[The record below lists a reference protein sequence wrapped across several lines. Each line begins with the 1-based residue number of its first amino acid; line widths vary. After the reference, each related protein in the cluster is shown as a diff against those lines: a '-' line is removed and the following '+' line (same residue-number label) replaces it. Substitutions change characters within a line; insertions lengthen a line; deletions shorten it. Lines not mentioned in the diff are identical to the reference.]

1 MRRRTAMLV
10 AAVLV
15 ALVAA
20 SGAALAENIAGG
32 NGDNRLVGTGGR
44 DVISGAGGNDDI
56 YGKGDQDR
64 LFGDTG
70 DDNVYGGRASD
81 RLQSGLG
88 QDDLFGQKGNDF
100 ANVIDGQPNDTV
112 DCGGGDNDLAGID
125 VFPPLGPGE
134 DQVSDNCEVLYI
146 AIPDCPCPNAQRS
159 SADSVARLSEITTLK
174 EAERAVEAGLLKK
187 IDPTKTR

>member
-10 AAVLV
+10 AAVLA

-32 NGDNRLVGTGGR
+32 NGNNHLVGTGDR

-56 YGKGDQDR
+56 YGRGDQDR

-70 DDNVYGGRASD
+70 DDDVFGGKAGD

-88 QDDLFGQKGNDF
+88 QDDLFGQGGNDF
-100 ANVIDGQPNDTV
+100 ANAIDGVPNDTV
-112 DCGGGDNDLAGID
+112 DCGGGNNDIAGID
-125 VFPPLGPGE
+125 DLF
-134 DQVSDNCEVLYI
+134 QVGAGADNVSQDCETLYV
-146 AIPDCPCPNAQRS
+146 AFLTCPCPNAQRL
-159 SADSVARLSEITTLK
+159 SADAVARLSEITTLK
-174 EAERAVEAGLLKK
+174 EAERAVEAGILKK
-187 IDPTKTR
+187 IER